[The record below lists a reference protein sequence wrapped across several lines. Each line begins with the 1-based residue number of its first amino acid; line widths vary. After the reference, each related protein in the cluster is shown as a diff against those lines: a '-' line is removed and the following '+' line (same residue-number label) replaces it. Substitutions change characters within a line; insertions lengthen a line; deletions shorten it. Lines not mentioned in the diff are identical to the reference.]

1 MPPTLLLTLSQ
12 MLSSYLTKLDR
23 YCSIMLIGQRH
34 NLLTPFLPGIYL
46 VYEDVNCSKIITKNQ
61 TLGWVLF

>member
-12 MLSSYLTKLDR
+12 MLSSYLMKLDR

-34 NLLTPFLPGIYL
+34 NLLTPFLPCIHL
-46 VYEDVNCSKIITKNQ
+46 VYEDSNKNQ
-61 TLGWVLF
+61 TLG